1 MNLVK
6 QTTVIL
12 IKEITNSLVDIK
24 YNKCIQKAA
33 AKYIPSSLQE
43 IQHGTELDCA
53 KYSKVS
59 FDPDADYLSEELI
72 DDLDRFDRGEENSEF
87 DTSPDQDG
95 GGGTTSNEEQ
105 KSVHRCTK
113 NMCKYLAKMSNSA
126 LNRTE
131 I

>member
-1 MNLVK
+1 M
-6 QTTVIL
+6 
-12 IKEITNSLVDIK
+12 VDIK

-113 NMCKYLAKMSNSA
+113 NMCKSLAKMSNSA
-126 LNRTE
+126 LNRTK

>member
-1 MNLVK
+1 M
-6 QTTVIL
+6 
-12 IKEITNSLVDIK
+12 
-24 YNKCIQKAA
+24 
-33 AKYIPSSLQE
+33 
-43 IQHGTELDCA
+43 
-53 KYSKVS
+53 S

-105 KSVHRCTK
+105 KSVDLLK
-113 NMCKYLAKMSNSA
+113 NMCKSLAKMSNSA